1 MIRLSTSLLLPFFLL
16 IALLPAT
23 SRAQEAVDLFN
34 GKDLTGWDGDPAL
47 WKVVDG
53 IITGTCTGPG
63 KPEHNDFLIWRGGTL
78 KDFEL
83 TVTMRVVGD
92 NNSGIQYRS
101 RPLPEVG
108 PWAIAGYQCDVHP
121 AIEHTGM
128 TYEEKGRG
136 IFGLNGKNVVLG
148 PDAQRWLVGEQEPVK
163 VDVSQWQ
170 TYTVFAKGNVME
182 HRINGQ
188 LTSKLI
194 DCDEKGRA
202 LEGLLAFQ
210 LHSGNANTVEIREV
224 KLKTLKGSEVKG
236 NVLESGDV
244 VPFILPAN
252 AIRIDKPTTSRP
264 QGLGKPAPANPA
276 AGKKP

>member
-1 MIRLSTSLLLPFFLL
+1 MICSHTSFASAFFL
-16 IALLPAT
+16 ALVLCCVPA
-23 SRAQEAVDLFN
+23 RAEETIDLFN

-63 KPEHNDFLIWRGGTL
+63 TPKHNDFLIWREGTL

-136 IFGLNGKNVVLG
+136 IFGLNGKNVILG
-148 PDAQRWLVGEQEPVK
+148 PDGQRWLVGEQEPVK

-170 TYTVFAKGNVME
+170 TYTVIAKGNVME
-182 HRINGQ
+182 HRINGR
-188 LTSKLI
+188 LASKFI

-202 LEGLLAFQ
+202 LDGLLAFQ
-210 LHSGNANTVEIREV
+210 LHNGNANTVEIREV
-224 KLKTLKGSEVKG
+224 KLKS
-236 NVLESGDV
+236 LEGGEI
-244 VPFILPAN
+244 VPFILPEGATK
-252 AIRIDKPTTSRP
+252 IDKPTTSRP
-264 QGLGKPAPANPA
+264 QGLGQPSL
-276 AGKKP
+276 KKP

>member
-1 MIRLSTSLLLPFFLL
+1 MIRSHTLFAPAFFLVL
-16 IALLPAT
+16 FFAYVPV
-23 SRAQEAVDLFN
+23 RAEEAVDLFN

-53 IITGTCTGPG
+53 VITGTCTGPG
-63 KPEHNDFLIWRGGTL
+63 TPKHNDFLIWRGDARREGTL

-136 IFGLNGKNVVLG
+136 IFGLNGKNVLLDPKG
-148 PDAQRWLVGEQEPVK
+148 QRWLLGEHEPVK

-170 TYTVFAKGNVME
+170 TYTVIAKGNAME

-188 LTSKLI
+188 LTSKFI

-224 KLKTLKGSEVKG
+224 KLKTVDGGEIL
-236 NVLESGDV
+236 
-244 VPFILPAN
+244 PFILPAN

-264 QGLGKPAPANPA
+264 QGLGKPAPTNSA
-276 AGKKP
+276 ATKQP

>member
-1 MIRLSTSLLLPFFLL
+1 MIRLSTSLLLAFFLL
-16 IALLPAT
+16 IALLPAPV
-23 SRAQEAVDLFN
+23 RADEAVSLFN

-53 IITGTCTGPG
+53 VITGTCTGPG
-63 KPEHNDFLIWRGGTL
+63 TPKHNDFLIWRGGTL

-83 TVTMRVVGD
+83 TVTMRVIGD

-148 PDAQRWLVGEQEPVK
+148 PDSQRWLVGEQEPVK

-170 TYTVFAKGNVME
+170 TYTVTAKGNVME

-224 KLKTLKGSEVKG
+224 KLKTVEG
-236 NVLESGDV
+236 GDI

-264 QGLGKPAPANPA
+264 QGLGKPAPVNPE

>member
-63 KPEHNDFLIWRGGTL
+63 KPEHNDFLIWRGDARRGGTL

-224 KLKTLKGSEVKG
+224 KL
-236 NVLESGDV
+236 NVLEVGDI

-264 QGLGKPAPANPA
+264 QGLGKPAAANPA